1 MVRLAATQSRYVC
14 MFGVL
19 SSGCTSGEAHA
30 GAHPGRAKMEEEPKT
45 DLMAREAR
53 RGEEGPPKQG
63 ASERFQRL
71 ADALED
77 LETRALYRGLP

>member
-1 MVRLAATQSRYVC
+1 

-30 GAHPGRAKMEEEPKT
+30 GARPGRAKMEEEPKT

-53 RGEEGPPKQG
+53 RGEEGPSEQG

-71 ADALED
+71 ATHWRTCK
-77 LETRALYRGLP
+77 TRALYRGLP